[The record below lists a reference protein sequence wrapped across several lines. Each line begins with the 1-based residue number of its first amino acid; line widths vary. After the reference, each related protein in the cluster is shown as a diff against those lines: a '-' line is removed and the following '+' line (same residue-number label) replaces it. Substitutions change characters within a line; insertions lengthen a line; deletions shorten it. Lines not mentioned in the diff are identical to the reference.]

1 MEKPGK
7 TPSIRVLRHW
17 QDSLRDAGVLNKIL
31 HVSQVV
37 EAEADTDVNVEVMRG
52 PVLTAPI
59 CPSCQTPLV
68 SRIK

>member
-1 MEKPGK
+1 MAVTDMEG
-7 TPSIRVLRHW
+7 
-17 QDSLRDAGVLNKIL
+17 
-31 HVSQVV
+31 V
-37 EAEADTDVNVEVMRG
+37 EAEADTDVNVEGMRG

>member
-37 EAEADTDVNVEVMRG
+37 EAEAEAGRSAEQ
-52 PVLTAPI
+52 VLGQPG
-59 CPSCQTPLV
+59 
-68 SRIK
+68 